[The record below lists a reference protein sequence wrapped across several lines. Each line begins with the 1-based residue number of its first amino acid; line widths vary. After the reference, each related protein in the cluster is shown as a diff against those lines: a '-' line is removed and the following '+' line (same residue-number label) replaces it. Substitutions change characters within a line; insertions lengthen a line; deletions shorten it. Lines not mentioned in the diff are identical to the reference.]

1 MVKYRVVINRD
12 RCVDCGIS
20 VGRCPTHARSLAR
33 VLGQN
38 RKQTPGE
45 RPSSRVF
52 SEDLYDYVKK
62 LVEACP
68 EKALIIEK
76 IE

>member
-12 RCVDCGIS
+12 RCVGCGMS
-20 VGRCPTHARSLAR
+20 VGRCPTHARLLAR
-33 VLGQN
+33 VLERN
-38 RKQTPGE
+38 CKKTSDE
-45 RPSSRVF
+45 RPSMGVF
-52 SEDLYDYVKK
+52 SEDVYDYVKK

>member
-20 VGRCPTHARSLAR
+20 VGRCPAHARLLAR

-38 RKQTPGE
+38 CKQTSGE
-45 RPSSRVF
+45 RPSMGVF
-52 SEDLYDYVKK
+52 SEDLYYYVKK

>member
-1 MVKYRVVINRD
+1 
-12 RCVDCGIS
+12 
-20 VGRCPTHARSLAR
+20 
-33 VLGQN
+33 VLRLN
-38 RKQTPGE
+38 CKQTSGE
-45 RPSSRVF
+45 RPAIGIF

>member
-1 MVKYRVVINRD
+1 M
-12 RCVDCGIS
+12 G
-20 VGRCPTHARSLAR
+20 
-33 VLGQN
+33 
-38 RKQTPGE
+38 
-45 RPSSRVF
+45 VF

-76 IE
+76 IK

>member
-1 MVKYRVVINRD
+1 MVAYRVVIDRD

-20 VGRCPTHARSLAR
+20 IGQCPAHTRSLAR
-33 VLGQN
+33 VLRLN
-38 RKQTPGE
+38 CKQTSGE
-45 RPSSRVF
+45 RPAIGIF

-68 EKALIIEK
+68 EKALLIEK